1 MSNKEAGETPYRA
14 LYRRTNVEGYD
25 DTAHI
30 FALDYYKPG
39 SGGEDDFSRKE
50 AWFYYDGGDELEK
63 EFGRRLETIL
73 DDLFVDNS
81 IDWDIMTLA
90 PSEEVDN
97 LNENMLSIVKDASD
111 EIGIEY
117 RQVLRRF
124 RPVRETGEMG
134 SSHQMLLNLKDSI
147 EVTEDVEGLNI
158 IIVDNVSIFGFKL
171 AHLTEKLLEEGAD
184 SVFCVVLGV
193 TNGERNI
200 DDLERG
206 LTASSAVRAFGGEQ

>member
-1 MSNKEAGETPYRA
+1 MPKNNSENHYRA
-14 LYRRTNVEGYD
+14 LYRRTNLEGYS

-39 SGGEDDFSRKE
+39 SGGKDDFSRKE
-50 AWFYYDGGDELEK
+50 AWFYYDGGKDLK
-63 EFGRRLETIL
+63 REFGRKLETIL

-81 IDWDIMTLA
+81 IDWDIMTIA
-90 PSEEVDN
+90 PSEKVDD
-97 LNENMLSIVKDASD
+97 LNENMLSIVEDASEELD
-111 EIGIEY
+111 IEY

-124 RPVRETGEMG
+124 RSISETGEMG

-158 IIVDNVSIFGFKL
+158 IIIDNVSIYGFKL
-171 AHLTEKLLEEGAD
+171 AHMTEKLLDAGAE

-193 TNGERNI
+193 TSGERGI
-200 DDLERG
+200 KDLEKG
-206 LTASSAVRAFGGEQ
+206 LTASSAVRAFGEKQ